1 MLRQPFRN
9 RGSEMEIAASAPGVV
24 KDADD
29 RTFMADV
36 IEASMAAPV
45 IVDFWAP
52 WCGPCKQLGPV
63 LEKVVSNAGGKVS
76 LVKVDID
83 KSPVVAQQM
92 RIQSI
97 PAVYAFDQGRPVDA
111 FMGAVPES
119 QVKAFVE
126 RLVGGPVESAIE
138 AAVEQA
144 RAALEEGDA
153 QTAGAIFNE
162 VLKQEPEN
170 AAAIAGLA
178 QVFLAVD
185 EIEQARA
192 MLGRLPEGADRDPAV
207 AAAVSAVELA
217 EQSADAGDTADL
229 RRAVEADPDD
239 HRSRFDLAMALFGGG
254 RHEEAAEELLELYRR
269 DREWNE
275 GAARGQ
281 LVKFFEAWGPTHE
294 LTVGIRRRLS
304 TLMFS

>member
-1 MLRQPFRN
+1 
-9 RGSEMEIAASAPGVV
+9 MEIAANPPGAVR
-24 KDADD
+24 DATDQ
-29 RTFMADV
+29 TFMAEV
-36 IEASMAAPV
+36 VEASMTVPV

-63 LEKVVSNAGGKVS
+63 LEKVVANAGGKVR

-83 KSPVVAQQM
+83 QSPMVAQQM

-144 RAALEEGDA
+144 RAALAEGDA
-153 QTAGAIFNE
+153 QTAGAILNE

-170 AAAIAGLA
+170 IAALAGMA
-178 QVFLAVD
+178 QVFLAVNEPD
-185 EIEQARA
+185 QARA
-192 MLGRLPEGADRDPAV
+192 MIDRLPAGAERDPA
-207 AAAVSAVELA
+207 AAAAISAVELA
-217 EQSADAGDTADL
+217 EQSADAGDTTDL
-229 RRAVEADPDD
+229 FRALEADPDD
-239 HRSRFDLAMALFGGG
+239 HQARFDLAMALFASG
-254 RHEEAAEELLELYRR
+254 RQQDAAEELLELYRR

-275 GAARGQ
+275 QAARAQ
-281 LVKFFEAWGPTHE
+281 LVKFFEAWGPTHK
-294 LTVGIRRRLS
+294 LTVDIRRRLS

>member
-1 MLRQPFRN
+1 
-9 RGSEMEIAASAPGVV
+9 MEIAASAPGVV
-24 KDADD
+24 KDATDQ
-29 RTFMADV
+29 TFLADV
-36 IEASMAAPV
+36 IEASMTVPV

-63 LEKVVSNAGGKVS
+63 LEKVVSNAGGKVN

-126 RLVGGPVESAIE
+126 RLAGGPVESAVE

-144 RAALEEGDA
+144 RTALEGGDA

-162 VLKQEPEN
+162 VLRQEPEN
-170 AAAIAGLA
+170 AAAIAGPRPG
-178 QVFLAVD
+178 VPC
-185 EIEQARA
+185 
-192 MLGRLPEGADRDPAV
+192 LGRGRAGPRDAGPPAGRGRPRPGGSGGGERGGACRAERGCGRYSRSPPCGRGRSGRPPGALRPGDGAVRRRAPQGGGERTAGALPARPRVGTTGRLAASSSNSSRRGGRCTNSRSIS
-207 AAAVSAVELA
+207 AAA
-217 EQSADAGDTADL
+217 
-229 RRAVEADPDD
+229 
-239 HRSRFDLAMALFGGG
+239 SR
-254 RHEEAAEELLELYRR
+254 
-269 DREWNE
+269 
-275 GAARGQ
+275 
-281 LVKFFEAWGPTHE
+281 P
-294 LTVGIRRRLS
+294 
-304 TLMFS
+304 

>member
-1 MLRQPFRN
+1 
-9 RGSEMEIAASAPGVV
+9 MEIAASAPGVV

-36 IEASMAAPV
+36 IEASMTAPV

-83 KSPVVAQQM
+83 KNPVVAQQM

-111 FMGAVPES
+111 FMGALPES

-126 RLVGGPVESAIE
+126 RLVGGPVESAVE

-144 RAALEEGDA
+144 RTALEGGDA
-153 QTAGAIFNE
+153 QTAGAILNE
-162 VLKQEPEN
+162 VLRQEPEN
-170 AAAIAGLA
+170 AAALAGLA
-178 QVFLAVD
+178 QVFLAV
-185 EIEQARA
+185 EETAEARA
-192 MLGRLPEGADRDPAV
+192 MLDRLPEGANQDPAV

-229 RRAVEADPDD
+229 RRAVEAGPDD
-239 HRSRFDLAMALFGGG
+239 HQARLRHLRRFPLRAHRRGASSSPMGT
-254 RHEEAAEELLELYRR
+254 LLTRR
-269 DREWNE
+269 YTYFLSV
-275 GAARGQ
+275 AARG
-281 LVKFFEAWGPTHE
+281 LMTAS
-294 LTVGIRRRLS
+294 RRAAVAACRVASGLPDC
-304 TLMFS
+304 MVR

>member
-1 MLRQPFRN
+1 
-9 RGSEMEIAASAPGVV
+9 MEIAASAPGVV
-24 KDADD
+24 KDATDQ
-29 RTFMADV
+29 TFMADV
-36 IEASMAAPV
+36 IEASMTAPV

-111 FMGAVPES
+111 FMGALPES

-126 RLVGGPVESAIE
+126 RLVGGPVESAVE

-144 RAALEEGDA
+144 RTALEGGDA
-153 QTAGAIFNE
+153 QTAGAILNE
-162 VLKQEPEN
+162 VLRQEPEN
-170 AAAIAGLA
+170 AAALAGLA

-185 EIEQARA
+185 KVAEARA
-192 MLGRLPEGADRDPAV
+192 MLDRLPEGAGQDPAV

-229 RRAVEADPDD
+229 RRAVEAGPDD
-239 HRSRFDLAMALFGGG
+239 HRARFDLAMALFGGG
-254 RHEEAAEELLELYRR
+254 RHREAAEELLELYRR

-275 GAARGQ
+275 GAARSQ
-281 LVKFFEAWGPTHE
+281 LVKFFEAWGPMHE
-294 LTVGIRRRLS
+294 LTVDIRRRLS

>member
-1 MLRQPFRN
+1 
-9 RGSEMEIAASAPGVV
+9 MELAANAPGVV
-24 KDADD
+24 KDATDK
-29 RTFMADV
+29 TFMADV
-36 IEASMAAPV
+36 IEASMTAPV

-63 LEKVVSNAGGKVS
+63 LEKVVSNAGGKVQ

-83 KSPVVAQQM
+83 KSPMVAQQM

-126 RLVGGPVESAIE
+126 RLVGGPVESAVE

-144 RAALEEGDA
+144 RAALEGGDA
-153 QTAGAIFNE
+153 QTAGALFNE
-162 VLKQEPEN
+162 VLRQDPEN

-185 EIEQARA
+185 EVEQARA
-192 MLGRLPEGADRDPAV
+192 MLERLPEGADRDPAV

-217 EQSADAGDTADL
+217 EQGADAGDTAEL
-229 RRAVEADPDD
+229 RRAVDRDPDD
-239 HRSRFDLAMALFGGG
+239 CEARFGLAMALFGAG
-254 RHEEAAEELLELYRR
+254 RHKEAAEELLELYRR

-275 GAARGQ
+275 GAARAQ
-281 LVKFFEAWGPTHE
+281 LVKFFEAWGPAHE
-294 LTVGIRRRLS
+294 LTVSVRRRLS

>member
-1 MLRQPFRN
+1 
-9 RGSEMEIAASAPGVV
+9 MEIAASAAGVV
-24 KDADD
+24 KNATD
-29 RTFMADV
+29 RTFVADV
-36 IEASMAAPV
+36 LEASKMAPV

-83 KSPVVAQQM
+83 QNPMIAQQM

-97 PAVYAFDQGRPVDA
+97 PAVYAFDKGQPVDA
-111 FMGAVPES
+111 FMGALPES

-126 RLVGGPVESAIE
+126 RLVGGPVESAVE
-138 AAVEQA
+138 AAIEQA
-144 RAALEEGDA
+144 RAALEGGDA
-153 QTAGAIFNE
+153 QTAGAILNE
-162 VLKQEPEN
+162 VLRQEPEN
-170 AAAIAGLA
+170 TAAVAGLA

-185 EIEQARA
+185 EPAQARA
-192 MLGRLPEGADRDPAV
+192 LLEGLPDGADSDPVV
-207 AAAVSAVELA
+207 AAAISAVELA
-217 EQSADAGDTADL
+217 EQSAEAGDTADL
-229 RRAVEADPDD
+229 RRAVEANPDD
-239 HRSRFDLAMALFGGG
+239 HGARFDLAMALFGAA

-275 GAARGQ
+275 GAARSQ
-281 LVKFFEAWGPTHE
+281 LVKFFEAWGPMHQ
-294 LTVGIRRRLS
+294 LTVDFRRRLS

>member
-1 MLRQPFRN
+1 
-9 RGSEMEIAASAPGVV
+9 MEIAASEPGVV
-24 KDADD
+24 KDATDQ
-29 RTFMADV
+29 TFMADV
-36 IEASMAAPV
+36 IEASMTAPV

-83 KSPVVAQQM
+83 QSPVVAQQM

-126 RLVGGPVESAIE
+126 RLVGGPVESAVE

-153 QTAGAIFNE
+153 QTAGTLLNE

-185 EIEQARA
+185 EVEQARA
-192 MLGRLPEGADRDPAV
+192 MLGRLPEGSDRDPAV

-217 EQSADAGDTADL
+217 EQSADAGDTAEL
-229 RRAVEADPDD
+229 RRAVDGSPDD
-239 HRSRFDLAMALFGGG
+239 HQSRFDLAMALFGGG
-254 RHEEAAEELLELYRR
+254 RHKEGAEELLELYRR
-269 DREWNE
+269 DRDWND

-294 LTVGIRRRLS
+294 LTTGIRRRLS

>member
-1 MLRQPFRN
+1 
-9 RGSEMEIAASAPGVV
+9 MEIAASAPGVV
-24 KDADD
+24 KDATDQ
-29 RTFMADV
+29 TFMADV
-36 IEASMAAPV
+36 VEASMTAPV

-83 KSPVVAQQM
+83 RSPAVAQQM

-126 RLVGGPVESAIE
+126 RLVGGPVESAVE

-144 RAALEEGDA
+144 RLALEDGDA

-185 EIEQARA
+185 ETAQARA
-192 MLGRLPEGADRDPAV
+192 VLDRLPDGADRDPAV

-229 RRAVEADPDD
+229 RQAVEADPEN
-239 HRSRFDLAMALFGGG
+239 HQSRFDLAMALFGGG
-254 RHEEAAEELLELYRR
+254 RHREAAEELLELYRR
-269 DREWNE
+269 DREWND
-275 GAARGQ
+275 GAARSQ
-281 LVKFFEAWGPTHE
+281 LVKFFEAWGPMHE
-294 LTVGIRRRLS
+294 LTVDIRRRLS